1 MWNLKDRDMTIQE
14 MFDLL
19 RDYRDSVSAVNNI
32 RVAELSHLDD
42 ETMDALRRE
51 YHLALDVFSYL
62 PKFTP
67 MRCKHCIH
75 QNCNRKRDKGVCAE
89 YEVSGL

>member
-1 MWNLKDRDMTIQE
+1 MTIQE

-32 RVAELSHLDD
+32 PVAELPHLGDG
-42 ETMDALRRE
+42 TMDALRRE
-51 YHLALDVFSYL
+51 YHLALEVFNYL

-75 QNCNRKRDKGVCAE
+75 QSCNRKREKGVCTE